1 MRIMSWRE
9 GEGAGAAAS
18 RPRRQLC
25 LSIFS
30 TVLLAWFLAMTG
42 NLFITAEALAQAA
55 PYPSPPAPMS
65 DSDLKRCFQGRV
77 VAIDPGHG
85 GEDPGVCAENNRVLE
100 KDINLQIAK
109 RLQGYLESL
118 GAKVIL
124 TRDTD
129 QDYFPPRGQRGKKTA
144 KQVDLDHRLELVRQ
158 GGAQVFLS
166 IHLNA
171 IRQPSCRGAEAFFQ
185 RGNVEGQRL
194 AQALQARLH
203 QVPTMNRRV
212 AKPADFYLLR
222 NLDIPAVML
231 ELGYLSNPQERYQ
244 LSSSRYQMHLVR
256 AIAQGL
262 CAYWQAPPPPASP
275 AWLAPANLDQN
286 AL

>member
-1 MRIMSWRE
+1 M
-9 GEGAGAAAS
+9 AAS
-18 RPRRQLC
+18 LPA
-25 LSIFS
+25 
-30 TVLLAWFLAMTG
+30 TAW
-42 NLFITAEALAQAA
+42 ALAQANT
-55 PYPSPPAPMS
+55 YPSPLPPAA

-77 VAIDPGHG
+77 IAIDPGHG
-85 GEDPGVCAENNRVLE
+85 GEDPGVCAENNRILE

-124 TRDTD
+124 ARSVDE
-129 QDYFPPRGQRGKKTA
+129 DYFPPRGQRGPKTA
-144 KQVDLDHRLELVRQ
+144 KQVDLDRRLDLVRQ
-158 GGAQVFLS
+158 GRAELFLS

-185 RGNVEGQRL
+185 KGSTEGQRL

-212 AKPADFYLLR
+212 AKPGDFYLLR
-222 NLDIPAVML
+222 NLDIPGVVL
-231 ELGYLSNPQERYQ
+231 ELGYLSNPQERHQ
-244 LSSSRYQMHLVR
+244 LLSDRYQMHLVK

-262 CAYWQAPPPPASP
+262 YDYWQTPPPPGSP
-275 AWLAPANLDQN
+275 LAPRLPSSAFQCSATPPDPR
-286 AL
+286 